1 MIVLEREYS
10 LARLTALRCPTPEL
24 VYVAKMAGY
33 DYISPRIVNLGVK
46 GESNY
51 DLASQPEMLKNTMNA
66 MEDTGI
72 RVHDIELLRILQDT
86 DVKKY
91 EAAIEVGARL
101 GARNVLSSIWTPD
114 KEVYIEKFA
123 QLCDLAKSYG
133 LGVQLEFVT
142 WADVANL
149 AQAKEVLQTINRDNA
164 GIMVDTLHAYRSR
177 VAPEELDDC
186 PKEWFKFCHICDGP
200 AEIPEKKE
208 DLLAVGRD
216 GRYYVGEG
224 VIDIAAYVSRMP
236 KDVVCSIEL
245 PHLERIKIMGAAEH
259 SRRCIVSAKEY
270 FAEHNI

>member
-1 MIVLEREYS
+1 MKREYS
-10 LARLTALRCPTPEL
+10 LAHLTALRCPTPEL
-24 VYVAKMAGY
+24 VYIAKMAGY

-51 DLASQPEMLKNTMNA
+51 DLASQPEMLKNTINA
-66 MEDTGI
+66 MDDTGI

-91 EAAIEVGARL
+91 EAAIEVGAKL
-101 GARNVLSSIWTPD
+101 GARHVLSSIWTSD

-142 WADVANL
+142 WADVATL
-149 AQAKEVLQTINRDNA
+149 AQAKEVLLTVNRDNA

-186 PKEWFKFCHICDGP
+186 PASWFKFCHICDGP
-200 AEIPEKKE
+200 ADIPETKE
-208 DLLAVGRD
+208 DLLIVGRD
-216 GRYYVGEG
+216 GRYYLGEG

-236 KDVVCSIEL
+236 QDVVCSIEL
-245 PHLERIKIMGAAEH
+245 PHLKRIDVFGAAEH
-259 SRRCIVSAKEY
+259 ARRCIVSAKEY
-270 FAEHNI
+270 FAEHNM